1 MCWEGKATA
10 EGVGRGGGNQ
20 LQLEGGLYLDSSKEL
35 ELALFFSVS
44 VLDLTAKRFG
54 MF

>member
-20 LQLEGGLYLDSSKEL
+20 IQLEGGLYLDSSEEPQL
-35 ELALFFSVS
+35 VLFSVG
-44 VLDLTAKRFG
+44 VLDLTAKRLG

>member
-10 EGVGRGGGNQ
+10 EGVVRGGGNQ
-20 LQLEGGLYLDSSKEL
+20 LLLEGGFYLGSSEEL
-35 ELALFFSVS
+35 ELVHFFTVR

-54 MF
+54 I